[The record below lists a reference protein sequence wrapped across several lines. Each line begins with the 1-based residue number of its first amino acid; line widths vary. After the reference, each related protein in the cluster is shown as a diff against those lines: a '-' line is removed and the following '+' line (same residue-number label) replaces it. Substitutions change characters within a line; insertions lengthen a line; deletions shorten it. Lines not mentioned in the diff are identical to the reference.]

1 MPLSFGFEPDG
12 RLPDASDEPVTS
24 TMSEPE
30 PAPSA
35 PAAVTAD
42 PVKMHAALTM
52 IATLEWGSDRDD
64 AITALL
70 RLVQTVAKAAI
81 A

>member
-12 RLPDASDEPVTS
+12 RLPAASDEPVTC
-24 TMSEPE
+24 TELEPE
-30 PAPSA
+30 PAPSVGV
-35 PAAVTAD
+35 AATAD

-52 IATLEWGSDRDD
+52 IANLEWGSDRDD